1 MERYTL
7 FSCVC
12 EKLKKKKKKKKNTSP
27 SPYTSLDGPFF
38 FSFTFLFIWAGG
50 FKTLKQ
56 FNLQDLQI
64 PSNTTIF

>member
-12 EKLKKKKKKKKNTSP
+12 EKLKKKKKKEKIKEKKNTSP

-38 FSFTFLFIWAGG
+38 FFLLHFFLSGQEA
-50 FKTLKQ
+50 LK
-56 FNLQDLQI
+56 L
-64 PSNTTIF
+64 

>member
-12 EKLKKKKKKKKNTSP
+12 EKLKKKKKNTSP
-27 SPYTSLDGPFF
+27 SPYTSLDGPSL
-38 FSFTFLFIWAGG
+38 FSFTFLFIRAGG